1 MAHEKLLYFSTE
13 PTVPIEKTMLYAFS
27 INSRLSSLEADSPL
41 SHYLGG
47 IPLRIG
53 HYSLYYFL
61 RLAYKI

>member
-1 MAHEKLLYFSTE
+1 
-13 PTVPIEKTMLYAFS
+13 MLYAFS